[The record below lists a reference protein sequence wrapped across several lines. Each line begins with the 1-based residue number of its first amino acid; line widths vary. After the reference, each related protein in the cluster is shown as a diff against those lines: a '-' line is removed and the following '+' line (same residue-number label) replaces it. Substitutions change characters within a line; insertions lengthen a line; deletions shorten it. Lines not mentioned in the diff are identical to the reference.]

1 MKSIASAFAFCFLF
15 LSVGVAQLSPV
26 PSLQPTPLE
35 AFAHQPA
42 THVAWSK
49 QVGSLDS
56 SEAHAVVTALVLEDT
71 AQPPDRMRGIRIDL
85 SSSASS
91 DVVYLGEETLGV
103 YKNALDEIGRNV
115 PGSRTGARD
124 NLAPGGISYLGAC
137 VFRSE
142 KPPRIHSLSAAYYF
156 APDSEGLSVS
166 TFKIAGFRFPDQ
178 DPLRLSAAIAEAIDQ
193 LKNH

>member
-56 SEAHAVVTALVLEDT
+56 SEAADARARLQDLMKQGAQKIVLDLRSVAGGEIQEGVTVANFF
-71 AQPPDRMRGIRIDL
+71 IRDGQI
-85 SSSASS
+85 AK
-91 DVVYLGEETLGV
+91 T
-103 YKNALDEIGRNV
+103 IGREQKVQLRIQRCGV
-115 PGSRTGARD
+115 PRRRNAWRVQK
-124 NLAPGGISYLGAC
+124 C
-137 VFRSE
+137 
-142 KPPRIHSLSAAYYF
+142 
-156 APDSEGLSVS
+156 
-166 TFKIAGFRFPDQ
+166 AG
-178 DPLRLSAAIAEAIDQ
+178 
-193 LKNH
+193 

>member
-56 SEAHAVVTALVLEDT
+56 SEAHAVITALVLEDT
-71 AQPPDRMRGIRIDL
+71 AQPPDRMRGIRINL
-85 SSSASS
+85 SSPDST
-91 DVVYLGEETLGV
+91 DEVYLGEETLAV
-103 YKNALDEIGRNV
+103 YKTALDEISRAMASSRN
-115 PGSRTGARD
+115 GTQG
-124 NLAPGGISYLGAC
+124 NLAPGGTSCLGAC
-137 VFRSE
+137 VFRS
-142 KPPRIHSLSAAYYF
+142 
-156 APDSEGLSVS
+156 
-166 TFKIAGFRFPDQ
+166 
-178 DPLRLSAAIAEAIDQ
+178 
-193 LKNH
+193 